1 MQGTS
6 CRAGD
11 QQEVGGLLAGGSGQ
25 CGQHYLYTWLCGAAR
40 VAFISKRPSMCG
52 LHCRAVLCSVQEACH
67 GS

>member
-25 CGQHYLYTWLCGAAR
+25 CGIICTHGYVAR
-40 VAFISKRPSMCG
+40 LG
-52 LHCRAVLCSVQEACH
+52 
-67 GS
+67 